1 MNVILSAVAA
11 EKAIKLIESTN
22 TIVLVV
28 DRKSTKSDIKK
39 EVEELFSV
47 KVEKVN
53 TEITPR
59 GEKRAFVRL
68 SPEYKASDLAGKLG
82 IF

>member
-1 MNVILSAVAA
+1 MILSAVAA

>member
-68 SPEYKASDLAGKLG
+68 SQEYKASDLAGKLG